1 MKRISAECFDQTTG
15 MPAVL
20 IAWLRKVVPRL
31 AVMAEHARRHTV
43 ISNDVAYVMK
53 QLGT

>member
-1 MKRISAECFDQTTG
+1 

-31 AVMAEHARRHTV
+31 VIMAEHARRHTV

-53 QLGT
+53 QLGV